1 MISARDNKWAII
13 VRNYQEQSFAKHF
26 SGSQACA
33 LRSELMF
40 PISII
45 NQSLSQIP
53 SITPITPSPTATTTS
68 GTVPTPLT
76 PAALAV
82 AVAVTVTVLTGPLA
96 VDDDEEAASS
106 SSLPQHPL

>member
-1 MISARDNKWAII
+1 
-13 VRNYQEQSFAKHF
+13 
-26 SGSQACA
+26 
-33 LRSELMF
+33 MF

-45 NQSLSQIP
+45 NQTLSQIP
-53 SITPITPSPTATTTS
+53 SITPITPSPMATTAS
-68 GTVPTPLT
+68 GTPLT